1 MFMFSA
7 RKSLPQEHHALFS
20 AYALMQIARTAE
32 ERRELHRLPYN
43 EESRRRTFGVDIATA
58 AEALKMTNKTSR
70 DADEDSD
77 NDSLDEDLKPQ
88 AAPQAHYP
96 SIPAAIAGNN
106 ERLPDCTPVLTPIQA
121 DASSN
126 RVYND
131 VQEELNAPTTAHVGE
146 RAAVS
151 MQHPL
156 VEGMSSRE
164 RETGHQED
172 KRSSKI
178 QNKSLE
184 YHLKKDRGDPLCLGT
199 AVNMLTLSLRCYLV
213 NDPGFLYPE
222 IYRSGTSTT
231 FVSETFV
238 QKHFSAVLKIHLGK
252 LQGFRRNRG
261 LVRPLLL
268 GE

>member
-1 MFMFSA
+1 
-7 RKSLPQEHHALFS
+7 
-20 AYALMQIARTAE
+20 MQIARSAE
-32 ERRELHRLPYN
+32 ERTELQRPPYN
-43 EESRRRTFGVDIATA
+43 EESRERTFGVDIATA
-58 AEALKMTNKTSR
+58 AEALKMPNITSR
-70 DADEDSD
+70 DADEHSE

-88 AAPQAHYP
+88 AGPQAHYP
-96 SIPAAIAGNN
+96 STPAAIAEND
-106 ERLPDCTPVLTPIQA
+106 ERLPDCTPVPTPTQA
-121 DASSN
+121 DASNN
-126 RVYND
+126 RVHND
-131 VQEELNAPTTAHVGE
+131 VQEELNASTTAHVGE
-146 RAAVS
+146 PAAVS

-156 VEGMSSRE
+156 AEGLSSRE
-164 RETGHQED
+164 RETGHQDD
-172 KRSSKI
+172 KHSSKI
-178 QNKSLE
+178 QNRSLD

-252 LQGFRRNRG
+252 LEGFPSNRG